1 MGTDP
6 YCPKCRPLAKMEQ
19 CEASNRMMH
28 ENYMRMDIT
37 NWTRQYPEIGPW
49 CQSIVDHSS
58 LRWVHHNAE
67 TYVAAKNC
75 ENAGR
80 FEEAARYYE
89 QLNMFSE
96 AGRVRTKGNTKI
108 VKNISVDLNQ
118 LLEKLKSGGLITVY
132 KCPNCGGS
140 IKISGA
146 TSVDKLHKCEYCS
159 TVLRTDDLAQFIQDI
174 LS

>member
-1 MGTDP
+1 MRTD
-6 YCPKCRPLAKMEQ
+6 LA
-19 CEASNRMMH
+19 
-28 ENYMRMDIT
+28 
-37 NWTRQYPEIGPW
+37 NWTNRYPEIGPW

-67 TYVAAKNC
+67 TFVTAKNC
-75 ENAGR
+75 ESAGR

-89 QLNMFSE
+89 QLNMFPE
-96 AGRVRTKGNTKI
+96 AGKARSKGNTKI

-118 LLEKLKSGGLITVY
+118 LLEKMKSGGMVSVY
-132 KCPNCGGS
+132 KCPNCGGG
-140 IKISGA
+140 IKITG
-146 TSVDKLHKCEYCS
+146 TTTMDKLHTCAYCN